1 MNGAEFTQLKA
12 FVTVCD
18 EGAFVR
24 AARRLAISPSALSR
38 TVRSL
43 ESSLGIR
50 LLNRT
55 TRSVGLTEAGTAL
68 YDRIKPM
75 MASMDEAVL
84 AVGAYQKTPKGVVRI
99 NLPSI
104 AARIAIMPRLQQFRL
119 AYPEVRLDLV
129 IDNDIT
135 DVVAQGFDAGVRIG
149 GQISRDMVAVRIT
162 NDLRMAVVGAP
173 SYFADRQ
180 RPQVPADLKD
190 HLCLTYKWKST
201 GALYQWRFEDG
212 DDAIDID
219 VNNVLTVNDT
229 DLLLA
234 AAREGLGLAYLI
246 EDLTAPAL
254 EKEELIRVL
263 EPWCKFFPGFYLYY
277 SERTHMPASVRAFID
292 FMKVEKPQNKDLSA
306 LT

>member
-1 MNGAEFTQLKA
+1 MNGTEFTQLRA
-12 FVTVCD
+12 FVIVCD
-18 EGAFVR
+18 ERAFGR
-24 AARRLAISPSALSR
+24 AARRLAVSPSALSR

-43 ESSLGIR
+43 ESRLGIR

-55 TRSVGLTEAGTAL
+55 TRSVGLTEAGTVL

-75 MASMDEAVL
+75 MMDMDEAVL
-84 AVGAYQKTPKGVVRI
+84 AVGAYQETPKGVVRI

-104 AARIAIMPRLQQFRL
+104 AARIAVMPRLQQFRL

-149 GQISRDMVAVRIT
+149 GQISRDMIAVRIT

-173 SYFADRQ
+173 SYFTDRQ

-190 HLCLTYKWKST
+190 HLCLSYKWKST
-201 GALYQWRFEDG
+201 GALYQWRFEDSDG
-212 DDAIDID
+212 VIDID
-219 VNNVLTVNDT
+219 VDNILTVNDT
-229 DLLLA
+229 DLLLLA
-234 AAREGLGLAYLI
+234 ACKGIGLAYLI
-246 EDLTAPAL
+246 EDLVVPHL
-254 EKEELIRVL
+254 EKKELIRVL
-263 EPWCKFFPGFYLYY
+263 EPWCKVFPGFYLYY

-292 FMKVEKPQNKDLSA
+292 FMKVEESR
-306 LT
+306 T